1 MLRSCGALDQAR
13 SQCQP
18 PGSGPEGGA
27 RAMMHAA
34 RRGPRPIFCAPV
46 ARVCAAALLVLFAA
60 APAIAAETQKEN
72 ETPEKATR
80 LEPLE
85 VAGERIEP
93 LTAPSSSRQRHDMTR
108 IPAEIGRAS
117 CRERG

>member
-1 MLRSCGALDQAR
+1 
-13 SQCQP
+13 
-18 PGSGPEGGA
+18 
-27 RAMMHAA
+27 MMHAA

-85 VAGERIEP
+85 VAGERIET
-93 LTAPSSSRQRHDMTR
+93 LTAHSSSRQRHDMTR
-108 IPAEIGRAS
+108 IPEAAS
-117 CRERG
+117 LDGSSEWRYPDTVTDILH